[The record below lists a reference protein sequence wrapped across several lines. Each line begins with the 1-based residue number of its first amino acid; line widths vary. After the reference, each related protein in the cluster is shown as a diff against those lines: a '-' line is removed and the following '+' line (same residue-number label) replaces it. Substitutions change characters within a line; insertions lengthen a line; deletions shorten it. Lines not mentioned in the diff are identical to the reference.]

1 MLGGDRHLVHG
12 TAALVEIVDNVAVE
26 RLVGQVN
33 QVLRNQNIDVVA
45 AGVVQILN
53 FLGENAIVN
62 CAKNSI
68 HQDAKEVQLRL
79 SCVYTQAVLANE
91 VSDLNH

>member
-1 MLGGDRHLVHG
+1 MGGERHLVRG
-12 TAALVEIVDNVAVE
+12 TAALVEIVDNIAVE

-33 QVLRNQNIDVVA
+33 QVLHNQNPDVVA

-53 FLGENAIVN
+53 FLGENAVVN

-79 SCVYTQAVLANE
+79 SIVHTQAVFANE